1 MSNKLLETFGDELAA
16 LLDPVLKTAQD
27 GEQVD
32 RLMSSVGAIVPDAQ
46 RQTLTDAMTSIVSLH
61 AQVAALKESTDTSF
75 DTLRRLLTL
84 AQQAWATVRAMDQLA
99 TQAPSLTGI
108 GTDLLQKMIGSHLV
122 VNHPVARSLAVL
134 ATLVVPGEDLPMR
147 PAEVN
152 EGALVRNASRID
164 RLQFDRLVPLLQDP
178 LGVLRAEYGRSLH
191 TQADAGAVAQ
201 KLFPRLLMLLRSLGV
216 SCQFG
221 FRDQQEEFLGDA
233 AACLRDA
240 LLIYF
245 DDPQRGAD
253 AEAGFVLT
261 LSSAEAGDLGLVV
274 HPFGQLDS
282 TRQLGRWSVAFGLNA
297 GIDLLAW
304 GPHGLVLPPE
314 PGAVGVQ
321 ASATATLPASAEGP
335 AFVIGP
341 PDGSRLEIGGAQ
353 LKLAT
358 DLSEAKQS
366 LALSA
371 DVSKSS
377 LVIASGDQDGFIAS
391 LLPADGLR
399 ADFDLGLGWST
410 DGGLSLRGAAGM
422 DASLPVGLSAGGITL
437 SAIDLGLHAHD
448 GRVEA
453 SISTRLGAS
462 LGPIQAT
469 VKGLGLTG
477 ALTFPSTGGNL
488 GVADLALDFKPPD
501 GVGLSIDAHGLIAGG
516 GFLAHD
522 SASGTYSGALQLT
535 LHDQL
540 TVSAYGLIGTR
551 MPDGRPGYSLLVFIT
566 AEGFRPVPL
575 GFGIML
581 QRIGGML
588 GIQHTFDE
596 RALRAAMA
604 AGTLPALLFPR
615 DPIANAPALLQ
626 ALSAAFPVNRGSIVF
641 GLLARL
647 SWFTPTLV
655 QADLALVLE
664 LGARTRLL
672 TFGRVSALLP
682 AADDDL
688 IRLNLDAIGILD
700 FDSKTIEL
708 DARLIDSRLVHQFPV
723 TGSAA
728 LRAAWPDAGT
738 GAHFVLAVGGLNPHF
753 APPAGFPLL
762 ERVAVALSS
771 GKNPRLVCDAYFAVT
786 ANTVQ
791 FGARASLYAEAA
803 GFSVSGDLG
812 FDALVTL
819 VPPHFI
825 VDFHAAV
832 QLKFHSHNLFKVSL
846 DGTLEGPLPLRI
858 AARAKFEIL
867 WFSFSVHFEFT
878 LAGGDALR
886 KPPAS
891 ISLVDELTRALSD
904 AANWRT
910 LRADGASHGVALRSL
925 PSGTGLVLDP
935 LGQLSV
941 QQQLV
946 PLNTHRD
953 IDTYGGLAVAGP
965 RRFRLDA
972 RLDDTPATRQQAAF
986 APARYF
992 TMSDDEKLA
1001 APSFEAMDAGLVI
1014 GEAKPMFGPVVPA
1027 PLEYESIV
1035 LGEPAAAVDAAPA
1048 PTRHTMSLDELTA
1061 HRDTGA
1067 AARAVLRRTGKAR
1080 FRNEK
1085 ASPAATLVAPRWQIV
1100 NAADTAPRLSPALAT
1115 PASWSEQR
1123 ATLDQLNRGG
1133 AQWLLVP
1140 SHELAA
1146 H

>member
-1 MSNKLLETFGDELAA
+1 MSDSLLETLGDDIGDLVQPLLETA
-16 LLDPVLKTAQD
+16 LDEGKI
-27 GEQVD
+27 D
-32 RLMSSVGAIVPDAQ
+32 RLLASVGAIVPDAQ
-46 RQTLTDAMTSIVSLH
+46 RQVLADAMTAVIGLY
-61 AQVAALKESTDTSF
+61 AQVQDLKGSTDLSF
-75 DTLRRLLTL
+75 DNAGKLLKL
-84 AQQAWATVRAMDQLA
+84 AQQTWATLRAMDQLGA
-99 TQAPSLTGI
+99 QSPSLAGV
-108 GTDLLQKMIGSHLV
+108 GNDLLQKLVGSHLI

-134 ATLVVPGEDLPMR
+134 TTLIVPGEELPLR
-147 PAEVN
+147 PPVIQDGEV
-152 EGALVRNASRID
+152 VRAASRVD
-164 RLQFDRLVPLLQDP
+164 RLQFDRLVPLLQNP
-178 LGVLRAEYGRSLH
+178 LAVLRAEYARPLL
-191 TQADAGAVAQ
+191 TQADAGAAAL

-216 SCQFG
+216 SCRLG
-221 FRDQQEEFLGDA
+221 TCSDEGDILGDA
-233 AACLRDA
+233 ATYVKDA
-240 LLIYF
+240 LLIHV
-245 DDPQRGAD
+245 DDTLRGAA
-253 AEAGFVLT
+253 AEAGLALT
-261 LSSAEAGDLGLVV
+261 LSSAEAGDLGLVI
-274 HPFGQLDS
+274 HPFDQLNS
-282 TRQLGRWSVAFGLNA
+282 TRQVGGWTIDLALNA
-297 GIDLLAW
+297 GADALAW
-304 GPHGLVLPPE
+304 GPHGLTLPPD
-314 PGAVGVQ
+314 AASSGVQ
-321 ASATATLPASAEGP
+321 ASVTATLPPLVDGP
-335 AFVIGP
+335 AYLIGP
-341 PDGSRLEIGGAQ
+341 ADGSRLEVGGAK
-353 LKLAT
+353 LKLAA
-358 DLSEAKQS
+358 DLSAAKQS

-391 LLPADGLR
+391 LLPSDGLR

-422 DASLPVGLSAGGITL
+422 DASLPVGLSAGGIAL

-615 DPIANAPALLQ
+615 DPVANAPALLQ

-771 GKNPRLVCDAYFAVT
+771 GKNPRLVCDAYFAIT

-910 LRADGASHGVALRSL
+910 LRADGASHGVALRSQ

-1035 LGEPAAAVDAAPA
+1035 LGERAAAVDAAPA

-1115 PASWSEQR
+1115 PASWSDQR